1 MARRVLTPTH
11 WLAALAGALAC
22 ALPST
27 ACAADAAQP
36 TQTQAKADRGT
47 VYLIGDSTMAPNTGY
62 GNALCARLQPAWACV
77 NLARGGR
84 STLSYRAE
92 GLWDALLQRLKA
104 AQAAQPTAAPST
116 PATPPAPPHVLIQF
130 GHNDQPGK
138 PGRSTDLA
146 TEFPANLQRYVSDL
160 RAAGA
165 VPVLVTPLTRRSFNG
180 AQLDDQLQPWADAT
194 RRVAMASGVPL
205 VELHALS
212 MAHVQP
218 LGQDRADELAE
229 TAPGQ
234 RRFDR
239 THLGERGA
247 CVFAQIMSDALAR
260 QVPAL
265 ATPRQ
270 PQPAC
275 DTLLPPAQRF
285 SNGGIDTRG
294 WTATQGGS
302 GGQILRVTT
311 LAADGPG
318 SLKAAIDTPGPRTVV
333 FEVGGVIDM
342 AGGTLDIRHPHITI
356 AGQTAHG
363 PGITVIKAET
373 LVRTHDVIIQ
383 HLRFRPGEFGR
394 PKKGGG
400 DQDGLSTVGGAH
412 DVIVD
417 HCSFSWSTDENLSA
431 SGPRFAG
438 DTPDDWR
445 RGTSHR
451 ITYSHNLIYEG
462 LSNSVHEK
470 GEHSKGSLIH
480 DNTSGVLLYGN
491 VYISNRERNA
501 LFKGGARGAMV
512 NNLIFNP
519 GRLAV
524 HYNLWPKEWEG
535 KAWQTGRLSLVGNQL
550 RHGPSTEPDTAFFT
564 QRGAGHLELY
574 LADNP
579 ATDLNGRPVPAVRD
593 AGEAQASRAML
604 PQPDLPAGLR
614 IRPGASLLDELSGI
628 IGARPWDRDAADR
641 RVLADLR
648 AGQGRIIDSEL
659 DSSGYPP
666 ATPPVRR
673 AFNPDAWHLD
683 DMSPLAGWASLYGVA
698 LAPLPQRAVSAGQAG
713 LQAAQ

>member
-1 MARRVLTPTH
+1 LGVLVLALALP
-11 WLAALAGALAC
+11 LAAM
-22 ALPST
+22 
-27 ACAADAAQP
+27 AQ
-36 TQTQAKADRGT
+36 RGT
-47 VYLIGDSTMAPNTGY
+47 VYLVGDSTMAPNTGY
-62 GNALCARLQPAWACV
+62 GDALCARLQPEWSCV

-92 GLWDALLQRLKA
+92 GLWATLLQRIA
-104 AQAAQPTAAPST
+104 FDRAQPQ
-116 PATPPAPPHVLIQF
+116 PPHVLIQF

-146 TEFPANLQRYVSDL
+146 TEYPANLQRFVDEL
-160 RAAGA
+160 RGAGA
-165 VPVLVTPLTRRSFNG
+165 VPVLVTPLTRRTFK
-180 AQLDDQLQPWADAT
+180 ADQLEDQLRPWADAM
-194 RRVAMASGVPL
+194 RRVATASVVPL
-205 VELHALS
+205 VDLHALS
-212 MAHVQP
+212 MTRVQA
-218 LGQDRADELAE
+218 LGQAAADELAE
-229 TAPGQ
+229 AAPGQ

-247 CVFAQIMSDALAR
+247 CMFAQIMSDELAR

-265 ATPRQ
+265 DSPRSAQ
-270 PQPAC
+270 AAC
-275 DTLLPPAQRF
+275 ETLLPPAQRF

-294 WTATQGGS
+294 WTSTRGGS

-342 AGGTLDIRHPHITI
+342 RGGTLDIRQPFLTI
-356 AGQTAHG
+356 AGQTAPS

-373 LVRTHDVIIQ
+373 LIRTHDVILQ

-400 DQDGLSTVGGAH
+400 DQDGLSTTGGAH

-417 HCSFSWSTDENLSA
+417 HCSFSWATDENLSA

-438 DTPDDWR
+438 ASPDDWR

-535 KAWQTGRLSLVGNQL
+535 KPWQTGRLSLVGNLL

-564 QRGAGHLELY
+564 QRGAGHLELFM
-574 LADNP
+574 ADNP
-579 ATDLNGRPVPAVRD
+579 ATDRHGRPVAARRD
-593 AGEAQASRAML
+593 ASDGQATLELLA
-604 PQPDLPAGLR
+604 QPDLPTGLR
-614 IRPGASLLDELSGI
+614 IRPGARLADELPGI
-628 IGARPWDRDAADR
+628 VGARPWDRDAIDR
-641 RVLADLR
+641 QVLVDMAVGR
-648 AGQGRIIDSEL
+648 GRIIDSETENAL
-659 DSSGYPP
+659 GYPMVQ
-666 ATPPVRR
+666 PPVRR
-673 AFNPDAWHLD
+673 SFDADAWNLD
-683 DMSPLAGWASLYGVA
+683 DMSPKAGWPSLFH
-698 LAPLPQRAVSAGQAG
+698 
-713 LQAAQ
+713 AANIPRQP

>member
-1 MARRVLTPTH
+1 MGRGLFGR
-11 WLAALAGALAC
+11 WLGALGLALLLACGWPQAGAA
-22 ALPST
+22 P
-27 ACAADAAQP
+27 
-36 TQTQAKADRGT
+36 RGT
-47 VYLIGDSTMAPNTGY
+47 VYLVGDSTMAPNTGY
-62 GNALCARLQPAWACV
+62 GNALCARLQPDWDCV

-92 GLWDALLQRLKA
+92 GLWDALLQRIPA
-104 AQAAQPTAAPST
+104 ERTGAQ
-116 PATPPAPPHVLIQF
+116 PPHVLVQF

-146 TEFPANLQRYVSDL
+146 TEYPANLQRFVDEL

-165 VPVLVTPLTRRSFNG
+165 VPVLVTPLTRRSFQG
-180 AQLDDQLQPWADAT
+180 DRLDDQLQPWADAM
-194 RRVAMASGVPL
+194 RRVATASAVPL
-205 VELHALS
+205 VDLHALS
-212 MAHVQP
+212 MARVQP
-218 LGQDRADELAE
+218 LGQAQADELAE
-229 TAPGQ
+229 AAPGQ

-265 ATPRQ
+265 DAPRHAQ
-270 PQPAC
+270 PDC

-285 SNGGIDTRG
+285 SGGGIDTPG
-294 WTATQGGS
+294 WTGTRGGS
-302 GGQILRVTT
+302 GGRILRVTT

-342 AGGTLDIRHPHITI
+342 NGGTLDIRQPFLTI
-356 AGQTAHG
+356 AGQTAPS
-363 PGITVIKAET
+363 PGITVVKAET
-373 LVRTHDVIIQ
+373 LIRTHDVVVQ

-394 PKKGGG
+394 PKRGGG

-417 HCSFSWSTDENLSA
+417 HCSFSWATDENLSA

-451 ITYSHNLIYEG
+451 ITFSHNLLYEG

-470 GEHSKGSLIH
+470 GEHSKGSLVH

-535 KAWQTGRLSLVGNQL
+535 KPWQTGRLSLVGNQL
-550 RHGPSTEPDTAFFT
+550 RHGPSTEPGTAFFT
-564 QRGAGHLELY
+564 QRGAGHLALY
-574 LADNP
+574 LADNL
-579 ATDLNGRPVPAVRD
+579 ATDRQGQPVPTVRD
-593 AGEAQASRAML
+593 AGDGQASREML
-604 PQPDLPAGLR
+604 VQAELPPGLR
-614 IRPGASLLDELSGI
+614 IRPAAGLAAELSGI
-628 IGARPWDRDAADR
+628 VGARPWDRDPIDR
-641 RVLADLR
+641 QVLAEMA
-648 AGQGRIIDSEL
+648 AGRGRIIDSERENTL
-659 DSSGYPP
+659 GHPV
-666 ATPPVRR
+666 AQPPVRR
-673 AFNPDAWHLD
+673 SFDADAWNLD
-683 DMSPLAGWASLYGVA
+683 DMSPKSGWTSLSG
-698 LAPLPQRAVSAGQAG
+698 
-713 LQAAQ
+713 AAQTTRQP

>member
-1 MARRVLTPTH
+1 MRHGSPARWLRALALLLLLP
-11 WLAALAGALAC
+11 LAALA
-22 ALPST
+22 
-27 ACAADAAQP
+27 Q
-36 TQTQAKADRGT
+36 RGT
-47 VYLIGDSTMAPNTGY
+47 VFLVGDSTMAPNTGY
-62 GNALCARLQPAWACV
+62 GNALCARLQPEWACV

-92 GLWDALLQRLKA
+92 GLWDALLQRIPA
-104 AQAAQPTAAPST
+104 ERGRAQA
-116 PATPPAPPHVLIQF
+116 PHVLVQF

-146 TEFPANLQRYVSDL
+146 NEYPANLQRFVDEL

-165 VPVLVTPLTRRSFNG
+165 VPVLVTPLTRRTFKG
-180 AQLDDQLQPWADAT
+180 DQLDDQLLPWAEAM
-194 RRVAMASGVPL
+194 RRVATARAVPL
-205 VELHALS
+205 VDLHALS
-212 MAHVQP
+212 MARVQP
-218 LGQDRADELAE
+218 MGQTAADELAE
-229 TAPGQ
+229 AAPGQ

-247 CVFAQIMSDALAR
+247 CVFAQIMSEALAQ

-265 ATPRQ
+265 DVPRRVQ
-270 PQPAC
+270 PGC

-285 SNGGIDTRG
+285 SGGGIDMPG
-294 WTATQGGS
+294 WTSTRGGS
-302 GGQILRVTT
+302 GGAILRVTT

-342 AGGTLDIRHPHITI
+342 NGGTLDIRHPFLTI
-356 AGQTAHG
+356 AGQTAPG

-373 LVRTHDVIIQ
+373 LIRTHDVIVQ

-417 HCSFSWSTDENLSA
+417 HCSFSWATDENLSA

-535 KAWQTGRLSLVGNQL
+535 KPWQTGRLSLVGNQL
-550 RHGPSTEPDTAFFT
+550 RHGPSTDPDTAFFT
-564 QRGAGHLELY
+564 QRGAGHLALY
-574 LADNP
+574 LADNLASDRQGQAV
-579 ATDLNGRPVPAVRD
+579 ATVRD
-593 AGEAQASRAML
+593 AGDGQASRELMAQPEL
-604 PQPDLPAGLR
+604 PPGLR
-614 IRPGASLLDELSGI
+614 IRPAAGLADELSGI
-628 IGARPWDRDAADR
+628 VGARPWDRDPIDR
-641 RVLADLR
+641 QVLADMA
-648 AGQGRIIDSEL
+648 AGRGRIIDSERENPL
-659 DSSGYPP
+659 GHLVVQ
-666 ATPPVRR
+666 PPVRR
-673 AFNPDAWHLD
+673 SFDADAWNLD
-683 DMSPLAGWASLYGVA
+683 DMSPKSGWPSLYGAA
-698 LAPLPQRAVSAGQAG
+698 LASGQP
-713 LQAAQ
+713 

>member
-1 MARRVLTPTH
+1 MTLKWPRLLAG
-11 WLAALAGALAC
+11 WLAALALL
-22 ALPST
+22 LPL
-27 ACAADAAQP
+27 AAQA
-36 TQTQAKADRGT
+36 QRGT
-47 VYLIGDSTMAPNTGY
+47 VFLVGDSTMATNTGY
-62 GNALCARLQPAWACV
+62 GDALCTRLQPAWDCI

-84 STLSYRAE
+84 STLSFRSE

-104 AQAAQPTAAPST
+104 LPPQAQ
-116 PATPPAPPHVLIQF
+116 PPHVLVQF

-146 TEFPANLQRYVSDL
+146 TTYPGNLQRFVDEL
-160 RAAGA
+160 RTLGA
-165 VPVLVTPLTRRSFNG
+165 VPVLVTPLTRRSFKDG
-180 AQLDDQLQPWADAT
+180 RLDDQLQPWAEAM
-194 RRVAMASGVPL
+194 RQVAAASTVPL

-212 MAHVQP
+212 MAAVQAMGP
-218 LGQDRADELAE
+218 ERADELAE

-247 CVFAQIMSDALAR
+247 CVFAQMVSDALAR
-260 QVPAL
+260 TVPAL

-270 PQPAC
+270 PQTNC
-275 DTLLPPAQRF
+275 DALLPPAQRF
-285 SNGGIDTRG
+285 SNGGLDTPG
-294 WTATQGGS
+294 WTATRGGS

-318 SLKAAIDTPGPRTVV
+318 SLKAALNTPGPRTVV

-342 AGGTLDIRHPHITI
+342 AGGSLDIRHPFLTI
-356 AGQTAHG
+356 AGQTAPS
-363 PGITVIKAET
+363 PGITVIRAEA
-373 LVRTHDVIIQ
+373 VIRTHDVIVQ
-383 HLRFRPGEFGR
+383 HLRFRPGDFGR

-417 HCSFSWSTDENLSA
+417 HCSFSWGTDENLSA
-431 SGPRFAG
+431 SGPRFTG
-438 DTPDDWR
+438 NTPDDWR

-501 LFKGGARGAMV
+501 LFKGGAHGAMV

-519 GRLAV
+519 GRLGV

-535 KAWQTGRLSLVGNQL
+535 KTWQSGRLSLVGNHL
-550 RHGPSTEPDTAFFT
+550 RYGPSTEPGTAFFT
-564 QRGAGHLELY
+564 QRGAGHLALF
-574 LADNP
+574 LADNQ
-579 ATDLNGRPVPAVRD
+579 ALDRDGRPVATLRD
-593 AGEAQASRAML
+593 ASDGQATRTLLDQA
-604 PQPDLPAGLR
+604 DLPEGLR
-614 IRPGASLLDELSGI
+614 IRPAAGLPDELFGV
-628 IGARPWDRDAADR
+628 IGARPWDRDALDR
-641 RVLADLR
+641 RVLAEMQ
-648 AGQGRIIDSEL
+648 AGQGRIIDSE
-659 DSSGYPP
+659 P
-666 ATPPVRR
+666 AAAAELLVPKAPVRR
-673 AFNPDAWHLD
+673 AFDPDAWNLD
-683 DMSPLAGWASLYGVA
+683 DMSPKSGWQSLY
-698 LAPLPQRAVSAGQAG
+698 SAARSRQ
-713 LQAAQ
+713 QD

>member
-1 MARRVLTPTH
+1 MRAGLLLRCL
-11 WLAALAGALAC
+11 GALAL
-22 ALPST
+22 ALPL
-27 ACAADAAQP
+27 AAMAQ
-36 TQTQAKADRGT
+36 RGT
-47 VYLIGDSTMAPNTGY
+47 VYLVGDSTMAPNTGY
-62 GNALCARLQPAWACV
+62 GDALCARLQPEWACV

-92 GLWDALLQRLKA
+92 GLWSALLQRIPADRA
-104 AQAAQPTAAPST
+104 ARPAPAQ
-116 PATPPAPPHVLIQF
+116 PPHVLIQF

-146 TEFPANLQRYVSDL
+146 TEYPANLQRYVDDL

-165 VPVLVTPLTRRSFNG
+165 VPVLVTPLTRRTFQG
-180 AQLDDQLQPWADAT
+180 DRLDDGLQPWADAM
-194 RRVAMASGVPL
+194 RRVAAAQAVPL
-205 VELHALS
+205 VDLHALS
-212 MAHVQP
+212 MARVQP
-218 LGQDRADELAE
+218 MGQAAADELAE
-229 TAPGQ
+229 AAPGQ

-247 CVFAQIMSDALAR
+247 CMFAQIMADELAR
-260 QVPAL
+260 RVPAL
-265 ATPRQ
+265 DAPRSAQ
-270 PQPAC
+270 PPC

-285 SNGGIDTRG
+285 SLGAVDMPG
-294 WTATQGGS
+294 WTATRGGS

-333 FEVGGVIDM
+333 FEVAGVIDM
-342 AGGTLDIRHPHITI
+342 QGGTLDIRHPHLTI
-356 AGQTAHG
+356 AGQTAPS
-363 PGITVIKAET
+363 PGITVVKAET
-373 LVRTHDVIIQ
+373 LVRTHDVIVQ

-417 HCSFSWSTDENLSA
+417 HCSFSWATDENLSA

-438 DTPDDWR
+438 STPDDWR

-470 GEHSKGSLIH
+470 GEHSKGSLVH

-550 RHGPSTEPDTAFFT
+550 RHGPGTEPDTAFFT

-574 LADNP
+574 LADNL
-579 ATDLNGRPVPAVRD
+579 ATDRSGRPVPALRD
-593 AGEAQASRAML
+593 AGDGQATRTML
-604 PQPDLPAGLR
+604 AQPDLPPGLR
-614 IRPGASLLDELSGI
+614 VRPAANLAEELGGI
-628 IGARPWDRDAADR
+628 VGARPWDRDALDR
-641 RVLADLR
+641 QVLADMA
-648 AGQGRIIDSEL
+648 AGRGRIIDNEGENPL
-659 DSSGYPP
+659 GGVPLQ
-666 ATPPVRR
+666 PPVRR
-673 AFNPDAWHLD
+673 PFDADAWHLD
-683 DMSPLAGWASLYGVA
+683 DMSPKAGWPSLFATGA
-698 LAPLPQRAVSAGQAG
+698 ARQRP
-713 LQAAQ
+713 

>member
-1 MARRVLTPTH
+1 MKMKRLFPALLT
-11 WLAALAGALAC
+11 GALALVLPGI
-22 ALPST
+22 AL
-27 ACAADAAQP
+27 AE
-36 TQTQAKADRGT
+36 RGT
-47 VYLIGDSTMAPNTGY
+47 VYLVGDSTLAPNTGY
-62 GNALCARLQPAWACV
+62 GNALCARLQPEWACV

-84 STLSYRAE
+84 STSSYRAE
-92 GLWDALLQRLKA
+92 GLWDALLERLKTQP
-104 AQAAQPTAAPST
+104 AQALQ
-116 PATPPAPPHVLIQF
+116 PHVLIQF

-146 TEFPANLQRYVSDL
+146 TEFPANLQRFVGEL

-165 VPVLVTPLTRRSFNG
+165 APVFLTPLTRRSFKG
-180 AQLDDQLQPWADAT
+180 DQLDDQLQPWAEAA
-194 RRVAMASGVPL
+194 RRVAAARSVPL
-205 VELHALS
+205 VDLHALS
-212 MAHVQP
+212 MALVQP
-218 LGQDRADELAE
+218 MGQAGADDLAE
-229 TAPGQ
+229 TPPGQ
-234 RRFDR
+234 PRFDR

-247 CVFAQIMSDALAR
+247 CVFAQIVSADLAR

-265 ATPRQ
+265 DSPRRAQ
-270 PQPAC
+270 AAC
-275 DTLLPPAQRF
+275 DTLLPPSQRF

-294 WTATQGGS
+294 WTSTQGGRS
-302 GGQILRVTT
+302 GPIIRVTN

-318 SLKAAIDTPGPRTVV
+318 SLKAAIDTPGARTVV

-342 AGGTLDIRHPHITI
+342 NGGSFDIRHPFLTI
-356 AGQTAHG
+356 AGQTAPS

-373 LVRTHDVIIQ
+373 VVRSHDVIIQ

-417 HCSFSWSTDENLSA
+417 HCSFSWGTDENLSA

-438 DTPDDWR
+438 ETPDDWR
-445 RGTSHR
+445 HGTSHR

-480 DNTSGVLLYGN
+480 DNTTGVLLYGN
-491 VYISNRERNA
+491 AYISNRERNA

-535 KAWQTGRLSLVGNQL
+535 KTWQTGRLSLVGNLL
-550 RHGPSTEPDTAFFT
+550 RHGPGTEPETAFFT

-579 ATDLNGRPVPAVRD
+579 ATDRNGRPVATVRD
-593 AGEAQASRAML
+593 ASEGLATRAML
-604 PQPDLPAGLR
+604 PQADLPEGIR
-614 IRPGASLLDELSGI
+614 IRPGATLLEELVGV
-628 IGARPWDRDAADR
+628 IGARPWDRDALDR
-641 RVLADLR
+641 RVLSEMQ
-648 AGQGRIIDSEL
+648 AGRGHIIDSERENPL
-659 DSSGYPP
+659 GYP
-666 ATPPVRR
+666 ASQAPVHH
-673 AFNPDAWHLD
+673 AFDADDWQLV
-683 DMSPLAGWASLYGVA
+683 DMSPKAGWASLYGAGDQTRGVSDRSA
-698 LAPLPQRAVSAGQAG
+698 ADGRRAQVSSDRD
-713 LQAAQ
+713 

>member
-1 MARRVLTPTH
+1 MKPFASALLV
-11 WLAALAGALAC
+11 AALAL
-22 ALPST
+22 ALPVG
-27 ACAADAAQP
+27 A
-36 TQTQAKADRGT
+36 QTQAQTQTPAPRGT
-47 VYLIGDSTMAPNTGY
+47 VYLVGDSTLAPNTGY
-62 GNALCARLQPAWACV
+62 GNALCARLQPEWACV

-104 AQAAQPTAAPST
+104 QPAQAQ
-116 PATPPAPPHVLIQF
+116 PPHVLIQF

-138 PGRSTDLA
+138 PGRSTDLV
-146 TEFPANLQRYVSDL
+146 TEYPANLQRYVDDL

-165 VPVLVTPLTRRSFNG
+165 VPVLLTPLTRRSFKG
-180 AQLDDQLQPWADAT
+180 EQLDDQLQPWADAM
-194 RRVAMASGVPL
+194 RRVASARRVPL
-205 VELHALS
+205 VGLHALS
-212 MAHVQP
+212 MALVQP
-218 LGQDRADELAE
+218 LGQAGADELAE
-229 TAPGQ
+229 TAPGE

-239 THLGERGA
+239 THVGERGA
-247 CVFAQIMSDALAR
+247 CVFAQLVSGELAR
-260 QVPAL
+260 RVPAL
-265 ATPRQ
+265 DAPRREQ
-270 PQPAC
+270 ALC
-275 DTLLPPAQRF
+275 DSVLPPAQRF

-294 WTATQGGS
+294 WTTTQGGR

-318 SLKAAIDTPGPRTVV
+318 SLKAAIDTPGARTVV

-342 AGGTLDIRHPHITI
+342 NGGGFDIRHPFLTI
-356 AGQTAHG
+356 AGQTAPS

-373 LVRTHDVIIQ
+373 VIRTHDVIVQ

-417 HCSFSWSTDENLSA
+417 HCSFSWGTDENLSA

-438 DTPDDWR
+438 ATPDDWR

-451 ITYSHNLIYEG
+451 ITYSHNLIYES

-470 GEHSKGSLIH
+470 GEHSKGSLVH

-519 GRLAV
+519 GRFAV

-535 KAWQTGRLSLVGNQL
+535 RAWQTGRLSLVGNQL
-550 RHGPSTEPDTAFFT
+550 RHGPSTEPGTAFLT

-574 LADNP
+574 LADNL
-579 ATDLNGRPVPAVRD
+579 ATDVHGRPVPVLRASD
-593 AGEAQASRAML
+593 DAQATLAML
-604 PQPDLPAGLR
+604 AQPELPDGLR
-614 IRPGASLLDELSGI
+614 IRPAAGLLDAVGGV
-628 IGARPWDRDAADR
+628 IGARPWDRDPLDQ
-641 RVLADLR
+641 RVLSELR
-648 AGQGRIIDSEL
+648 AGRGRIIDSERENAL
-659 DSSGYPP
+659 GYP
-666 ATPPVRR
+666 AADAPVRR
-673 AFNPDAWHLD
+673 AFDAEAWHLD
-683 DMSPLAGWASLYGVA
+683 DMSPKPGWASLYGGGA
-698 LAPLPQRAVSAGQAG
+698 QASAAN
-713 LQAAQ
+713 

>member
-1 MARRVLTPTH
+1 MWHGSLAR
-11 WLAALAGALAC
+11 WLAALVLALTLPLAALAE
-22 ALPST
+22 
-27 ACAADAAQP
+27 
-36 TQTQAKADRGT
+36 RGT
-47 VYLIGDSTMAPNTGY
+47 VYLAGDSTMAAHTGY
-62 GNALCARLQPAWACV
+62 GDALCARLRPEWACV

-92 GLWDALLQRLKA
+92 DLWEALLQRLKA
-104 AQAAQPTAAPST
+104 ELAQGQPAQ
-116 PATPPAPPHVLIQF
+116 PPHVLIQF

-146 TEFPANLQRYVSDL
+146 TEYPANLQRLVDEL
-160 RAAGA
+160 RAVGA
-165 VPVLVTPLTRRSFNG
+165 VPVLVTPLTRRSFQG
-180 AQLDDQLQPWADAT
+180 DRLDDQLQPWADAM
-194 RRVAMASGVPL
+194 RSVAASRSVPL
-205 VELHALS
+205 IELHALS
-212 MAHVQP
+212 MALVQT
-218 LGQDRADELAE
+218 LGQSGADDLAE

-247 CVFAQIMSDALAR
+247 CVFAQIVSDELAR
-260 QVPAL
+260 RVPAL
-265 ATPRQ
+265 DAPRRAQ
-270 PQPAC
+270 AVC

-285 SNGGIDTRG
+285 SSGGIDTPG
-294 WTATQGGS
+294 WTATRGGS
-302 GGQILRVTT
+302 GGQILQVTT

-318 SLKAAIDTPGPRTVV
+318 SLKAAIDTPGPRNVV

-342 AGGTLDIRHPHITI
+342 NGGSLDIRHPHLTI
-356 AGQTAHG
+356 AGQTAPG
-363 PGITVIKAET
+363 SGITVIKAET
-373 LVRTHDVIIQ
+373 VIRTHDVIVQ

-394 PKKGGG
+394 PKKAGG

-417 HCSFSWSTDENLSA
+417 HCSFSWGTDENLSA

-480 DNTSGVLLYGN
+480 DNTTDVLLYGN

-564 QRGAGHLELY
+564 QRGAGHLALY
-574 LADNP
+574 LADNL
-579 ATDLNGRPVPAVRD
+579 ATDRSGRTVAALRD
-593 AGEAQASRAML
+593 AGDGQATRTML
-604 PQPDLPAGLR
+604 AQPDLPPGLR
-614 IRPGASLLDELSGI
+614 IRPAATLADELSGI
-628 IGARPWDRDAADR
+628 VGARPWDRDALDR
-641 RVLADLR
+641 RVLTDMAVGR
-648 AGQGRIIDSEL
+648 GRIIDSERENL
-659 DSSGYPP
+659 LGYP
-666 ATPPVRR
+666 AVQPPVRR
-673 AFNPDAWHLD
+673 SFDANAWHLD
-683 DMSPLAGWASLYGVA
+683 DMSPKAGWASLLGA
-698 LAPLPQRAVSAGQAG
+698 GASPQRP
-713 LQAAQ
+713 

>member
-1 MARRVLTPTH
+1 MIVQRLLLAFLMTVLAVAWP
-11 WLAALAGALAC
+11 LAARAE
-22 ALPST
+22 
-27 ACAADAAQP
+27 
-36 TQTQAKADRGT
+36 RGT
-47 VYLIGDSTMAPNTGY
+47 VYLVGDSTMAPNTGY
-62 GNALCARLQPAWACV
+62 GNALCARLQPEWACV

-104 AQAAQPTAAPST
+104 QPAQTH
-116 PATPPAPPHVLIQF
+116 PPHVLIQF

-146 TEFPANLQRYVSDL
+146 TEYPANLQRFVDEL
-160 RAAGA
+160 RAVGA
-165 VPVLVTPLTRRSFNG
+165 VPVLLTPLTRRSFKG
-180 AQLDDQLQPWADAT
+180 EQLDDQLQPWADAM
-194 RRVAMASGVPL
+194 RRVATERGVPL

-212 MAHVQP
+212 KARVQP
-218 LGQDRADELAE
+218 LGQAGADDLAE
-229 TAPGQ
+229 AAPGQ

-247 CVFAQIMSDALAR
+247 CVFAQIVSDELAKV
-260 QVPAL
+260 VPAL
-265 ATPRQ
+265 ASPRTV
-270 PQPAC
+270 QPAC
-275 DTLLPPAQRF
+275 DSLLAPAQQF
-285 SNGGIDTRG
+285 SKGGIDTPG
-294 WTATQGGS
+294 WTSTQGGS

-318 SLKAAIDTPGPRTVV
+318 SLKAAIDTPGARTVV

-342 AGGTLDIRHPHITI
+342 NGGTLEIRHPFLTI
-356 AGQTAHG
+356 AGQTAPS
-363 PGITVIKAET
+363 PGITVVKAET
-373 LVRTHDVIIQ
+373 LIRTHDVIVQ

-400 DQDGLSTVGGAH
+400 DQDALSTVGAR

-417 HCSFSWSTDENLSA
+417 HCSFSWGTDENLSA

-438 DTPDDWR
+438 ATPDDWR

-451 ITYSHNLIYEG
+451 ITFSHNLIYES

-470 GEHSKGSLIH
+470 GEHSKGSLVH

-524 HYNLWPKEWEG
+524 HYNLWPKEWDG
-535 KAWQTGRLSLVGNQL
+535 KAWQAGRLSLVGNHL
-550 RHGPSTEPDTAFFT
+550 RHGPSTEPGTAFFT

-574 LADNP
+574 LADNT
-579 ATDLNGRPVPAVRD
+579 ATDRQGQPVPLVRD
-593 AGEAQASRAML
+593 SGDPEATRTLLAAA
-604 PQPDLPAGLR
+604 DLPAGVR
-614 IRPGASLLDELSGI
+614 IRPAANLPDELSGI
-628 IGARPWDRDAADR
+628 IGARPWDRDALDQ

-648 AGQGRIIDSEL
+648 AGRGRIIDSEAENPVGPPP
-659 DSSGYPP
+659 SQPP
-666 ATPPVRR
+666 ARR
-673 AFNPDAWHLD
+673 AFDPEAWHLP
-683 DMSPLAGWASLYGVA
+683 DMSPKSGWPSLFGA
-698 LAPLPQRAVSAGQAG
+698 NR
-713 LQAAQ
+713 